1 MDFCNWTNETS
12 GDDFDWIRLKSRT
25 PSSNTGP
32 RKDRSGEG
40 RTLQSSLAEILD
52 GFFLSVVGEK
62 PN

>member
-1 MDFCNWTNETS
+1 MDFCNWSNETS

-40 RTLQSSLAEILD
+40 RTLQSSLIEILD
-52 GFFLSVVGEK
+52 GF
-62 PN
+62 